1 MATVMDYVKNY
12 GNISFKE
19 KPFTDADNVALCCC
33 FYMPFEEVVSASF
46 DDEPVSFENACSKL
60 FAHRGNK
67 HKPVGLV
74 LVKQI
79 SMLMMEMAKQKR
91 FAEIKMLACQ
101 SEFATKPAVQFNA
114 ATFLLPD
121 GKVLVVFRGTD
132 DTLVGWQEDAD
143 IVAYGGTPS
152 DALSI
157 AYLSEVAKRYDG
169 DIIVCGHSKGGYVA
183 QYALMNS
190 PKEVRDRVVALY
202 NNDGPGLANYDYYSK
217 EAYAEMLPKY
227 KHIIPQSSFIGMMLA
242 HDDDY
247 MIVKSKR
254 FIGAM
259 QHDFLTWKFVGD
271 QLDTAE
277 EITNKSKLSDLV
289 FNDVVGNA
297 SDEQRAALGKV
308 LEIMVSGIN
317 QHGLL
322 DVKANVFASIKG
334 AKKAWKSIDKDTKT
348 AFKSILKYARQSIKK
363 SRKMIKNGEYQS
375 VRQRLGL

>member
-1 MATVMDYVKNY
+1 
-12 GNISFKE
+12 
-19 KPFTDADNVALCCC
+19 
-33 FYMPFEEVVSASF
+33 
-46 DDEPVSFENACSKL
+46 
-60 FAHRGNK
+60 
-67 HKPVGLV
+67 
-74 LVKQI
+74 
-79 SMLMMEMAKQKR
+79 MEKQKR
-91 FAEIKMLACQ
+91 FSEMKMLVCQ
-101 SEFATKPAVQFNA
+101 SAFATKPAVQFNA

-121 GKVLVVFRGTD
+121 GKILVVFRGTD

-152 DALSI
+152 DALSV
-157 AYLSEVAKRYDG
+157 AYLAEVAKRYDG

-202 NNDGPGLANYDYYSK
+202 NNDGPGLANYDYYSQ

-227 KHIIPQSSFIGMMLA
+227 RHIIPQSSFIGMMLA

-247 MIVKSKR
+247 TIVKSKR

-308 LEIMVSGIN
+308 LEIMVGGIN

-334 AKKAWKSIDKDTKT
+334 AKQAWKSIDADTKT
-348 AFKSILKYARQSIKK
+348 AFKSILKYAQQSIKK
-363 SRKMIKNGEYQS
+363 SRKMIKNGEYKS
-375 VRQRLGL
+375 VRERLGL

>member
-19 KPFTDADNVALCCC
+19 KPFMDADNVALCCC

-46 DDEPVSFENACSKL
+46 DDEPISFEDACNKL

-91 FAEIKMLACQ
+91 FAEMKILACQ
-101 SEFATKPAVQFNA
+101 SKFETKPAVQFNA
-114 ATFLLPD
+114 GTFLLPD
-121 GKVLVVFRGTD
+121 GKILVVFRGTD

-157 AYLSEVAKRYDG
+157 EYLAEVAKRYDG

-259 QHDFLTWKFVGD
+259 QHDFLSWKFVGD

-289 FNDVVGNA
+289 FNDVVGNV

-308 LEIMVSGIN
+308 LEIMVNGIN

-322 DVKANVFASIKG
+322 DVKDHVFASIKG
-334 AKKAWKSIDKDTKT
+334 AKQAWKSIDADTKAT
-348 AFKSILKYARQSIKK
+348 FKGVLKYARRSIKK
-363 SRKMIKNGEYQS
+363 SWKTIKNGEYQP
-375 VRQRLGL
+375 VKQRLY